1 MTERDHDI
9 SRRTLLAGSAALA
22 AAAWS
27 PRRAAA
33 QGAPIRLGTLTPL
46 TGAGGSYGP
55 SMRKAIEWVASEVNG
70 AGGVLGRK
78 IELVSEDDQ
87 TNPEAAVRAARKLI
101 DADKVAAIM
110 GTWASAVTTAV
121 APLCWESK
129 TFLTTVSGSD
139 TITQLPHLGYLVR
152 TQPNTQLQIGK
163 LGEFILS
170 LKSKR
175 VFVLAAQTPFA
186 VPSQKRLSEILPK
199 GGSELVGGVIYD
211 KDKTTFRSEIDQ
223 ALRAKPDMIYL
234 NGYTPDTTVVL
245 KELFKA
251 GYTGAKI
258 AQGYAVNQKLLD
270 SVPAE
275 VTDGTYTATPSP
287 AVDSA
292 GYKRLAKF
300 LGAADLD
307 PYSCQ
312 CHDHA
317 SLVILAIAKAKGEA
331 TGTAIKDSVRKISQG
346 SGVKVDNAVEGLKLL
361 AQGKEINYEGASGP
375 CDFTET
381 GDIIDCKIRY
391 DVAEKGAFKLVKL
404 L

>member
-1 MTERDHDI
+1 MTQRSHDL

-22 AAAWS
+22 ATAWA
-27 PRRAAA
+27 PRGAAA
-33 QGAPIRLGTLTPL
+33 QGTPIRLGTLTPL

-55 SMRKAIEWVASEVNG
+55 SMRKAMEWVVSEVNA
-70 AGGVLGRK
+70 AGGALGRK

-101 DADKVAAIM
+101 DVDKVAAIM

-186 VPSQKRLSEILPK
+186 APSQKRLSEILPK

-223 ALRAKPDMIYL
+223 ALKAKPDMIYL

-287 AVDSA
+287 AVDSP

-331 TGTAIKDSVRKISQG
+331 TGTAIKDNVRKISQG